1 MVLDRAK
8 LNGGRITC
16 CQLHIACK
24 KALNI
29 YFSLVAHVIL
39 LSDMLCFFFSDVQ
52 HVLRRMPGA
61 STDT

>member
-39 LSDMLCFFFSDVQ
+39 LSDMLCFFFF
-52 HVLRRMPGA
+52 RCTTRP
-61 STDT
+61 